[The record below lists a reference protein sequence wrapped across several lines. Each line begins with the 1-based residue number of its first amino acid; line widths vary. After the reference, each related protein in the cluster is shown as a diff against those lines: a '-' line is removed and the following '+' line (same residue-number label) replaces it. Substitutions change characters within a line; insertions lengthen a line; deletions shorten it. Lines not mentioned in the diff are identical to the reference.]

1 MTERSAS
8 LPMQTLTG
16 KVAVVTGGASELGIG
31 AAIARRFARGGA
43 SLFLTDVA
51 PVERTVAQCVT
62 LAATGARIEGRTF
75 DLTARGG
82 AEAMIAAALEAFGR
96 VDVLC
101 NNAGL
106 RISKPF
112 GTFTRED
119 FDRCVQVN
127 LAAPF
132 FASQAVLPAMRRQ
145 GGGRIIHTASQLGSV
160 ASGTRAIYGLTKA
173 ALIHLTKS
181 MALELGPEGIIVNAI
196 SPGPTYTGPI
206 IERERQDPALAKQR
220 VARVPLG
227 RYGKPEE
234 IAELAWFLATTPAQ
248 FLHGAN
254 LVIDGGYTAW

>member
-1 MTERSAS
+1 ME
-8 LPMQTLTG
+8 TLAD
-16 KVAVVTGGASELGIG
+16 KVAIVTGAASDAGIG

-43 SLFLTDVA
+43 ALFLTDVA
-51 PVERTVAQCVT
+51 PVEQTITACKA
-62 LAATGARIEGRTF
+62 LARGGQRIEGRTF
-75 DLTARGG
+75 DLAVPGE
-82 AEAMIAAALEAFGR
+82 AEAMVAAALDVLGR
-96 VDVLC
+96 VDILC

-145 GGGRIIHTASQLGSV
+145 GGGRIIHTASQLGAV
-160 ASGTRAIYGLTKA
+160 ASSTRAIYGFTKA
-173 ALIHLTKS
+173 ALIHLTKT

-196 SPGPTYTGPI
+196 SPGPTATGPI
-206 IERERQDPALAKQR
+206 LERERQDPALSKER
-220 VARVPLG
+220 MARVPLG
-227 RYGKPEE
+227 RFGRPDE

-248 FLHGAN
+248 FLHGSN
-254 LVIDGGYTAW
+254 IIIDGGYTAW

>member
-1 MTERSAS
+1 MES
-8 LPMQTLTG
+8 LTG
-16 KVAVVTGGASELGIG
+16 KVAVITGAASEVGLG
-31 AAIARRFARGGA
+31 AAIARRFTRGGA
-43 SLFLTDVA
+43 SLFVTDVA
-51 PVERTVAQCVT
+51 SVDQTVAACRT
-62 LAATGARIEGRTF
+62 LAAADQRIEGRVF
-75 DLTARGG
+75 DLTTPGE
-82 AEAMIAAALEAFGR
+82 AEAMVAAALDAFGR

-145 GGGRIIHTASQLGSV
+145 GGGRIIHTASQLGTV

-196 SPGPTYTGPI
+196 SPGPTATGPI
-206 IERERQDPALAKQR
+206 LERERQDPVLSKER
-220 VARVPLG
+220 MARIPLG
-227 RYGKPEE
+227 RFGKPDE
-234 IAELAWFLATTPAQ
+234 IAELAWFLATTPAE
-248 FLHGAN
+248 FLHGSN
-254 LVIDGGYTAW
+254 LIIDGGYTAW

>member
-1 MTERSAS
+1 ME
-8 LPMQTLTG
+8 TLTG
-16 KVAVVTGGASELGIG
+16 KVAVVTGAASGVGIG

-51 PVERTVAQCVT
+51 TVDQTVAACRA
-62 LAATGARIEGRTF
+62 LATPGQRVEARTF
-75 DLTARGG
+75 DLTTPGE
-82 AEAMIAAALEAFGR
+82 AEAMVAAALDAFGR

-106 RISKPF
+106 RVSKPF
-112 GTFTRED
+112 GSFTRED

-160 ASGTRAIYGLTKA
+160 ASATRAIYGLTKA

-181 MALELGPEGIIVNAI
+181 MALELGPEGVIVNAI
-196 SPGPTYTGPI
+196 SPGPTSTGPI
-206 IERERQDPALAKQR
+206 IERERQDPVLSKER
-220 VARVPLG
+220 MARVPLG
-227 RYGKPEE
+227 RFGKPEE

-248 FLHGAN
+248 FLHGSN
-254 LVIDGGYTAW
+254 IIIDGGYTAW